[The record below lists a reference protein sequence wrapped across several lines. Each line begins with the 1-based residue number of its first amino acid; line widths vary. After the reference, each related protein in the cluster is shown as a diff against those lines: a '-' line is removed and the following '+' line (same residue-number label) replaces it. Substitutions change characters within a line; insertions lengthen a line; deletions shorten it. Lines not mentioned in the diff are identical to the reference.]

1 MSDFPDELSDGNWS
15 SNGETFYGY
24 RSERVESKMST
35 LFDAVTFTHG
45 PSMKNRFML
54 APLTNQQSHPDGTL
68 SDDEYRWLTMRAQ
81 GGFGLTMTCASH
93 IQAVGQGFA
102 GQLGCFDDKHIE
114 GLTKLA
120 VGIHQHNSVAIVQL
134 HHAGRRSPKDLIG
147 SQPLSAGDDEK
158 MGARAMTTAEVEEM
172 IQAFVDAAVRVEKA
186 GFDGVELH
194 GAHDYLICQF
204 LNGEL
209 NQRTDQYG
217 GSFENRQRV
226 LFSIIDGIR
235 AACGAEFHLGVRLSP
250 ERFGM
255 QTTEIVDVYRRL
267 IAENNVDMIDMSLWD
282 VFKLGADDAF
292 ADRRLIDIFAN
303 EERGS
308 TRLAVAGK
316 LYTAEDMSKA
326 IDAGA
331 DMVAVGRAAITNH
344 DFPLQTHRNPQFTM
358 RELPVPRATLRD
370 EGLSD
375 GFIGYMGNWPG
386 FAGE

>member
-1 MSDFPDELSDGNWS
+1 MA
-15 SNGETFYGY
+15 
-24 RSERVESKMST
+24 T
-35 LFDAVTFTHG
+35 LFDAVTFSHG
-45 PSMKNRFML
+45 PAMKNRFML
-54 APLTNQQSHPDGTL
+54 APLTNQQSHADGTL

-81 GGFGLTMTCASH
+81 GGFALTMTCASH
-93 IQAVGQGFA
+93 VQAVGQGFA
-102 GQLGCFDDKHIE
+102 GQLGCFDDKHLE
-114 GLTKLA
+114 GLTRLA
-120 VGIHQHNSVAIVQL
+120 AGIHQHDSVAIVQL

-147 SQPLSAGDDEK
+147 TEPVSAGVDEK
-158 MGARAMTTAEVEEM
+158 MGARAMTTGEVEEM

-204 LNGEL
+204 LNADL

-235 AACGAEFHLGVRLSP
+235 AACGQNFHVGVRLSP

-255 QTTEIVDVYRRL
+255 KTSEIIEVYRRL
-267 IAENNVDMIDMSLWD
+267 ISENKLDLIDMSLWD
-282 VFKLGADDAF
+282 VFKLGADEDF

-344 DFPLQTHRNPQFTM
+344 DFPLQTQRNPQFAM
-358 RELPVPRATLRD
+358 RDLPVPRATLRD

-375 GFIGYMGNWPG
+375 LFIGYMGNWPG